1 MSEERLIGLYKL
13 KVCFVKD
20 IGEGMWIES
29 QPSPGTSSVTVNNGW
44 LKWTNIPVSTDANVK
59 KRNLYR
65 TVANGEIYYYL
76 ATIEDNTTT
85 TYEDHNFDEAL
96 GDELDENRVP
106 PPNCDFITEMN
117 GTTYY
122 VGLKTE
128 QHKIAYSTQGYP
140 YYVPALNR
148 LEVGTGKDKFTGV
161 LRAENTLL
169 LFKANEIWAL
179 MGVDA
184 TTFTIQCLSP
194 RIGCVNGDTL
204 QLLSGYCFF
213 VSNRGLEV
221 MTTGGQFLS
230 PTLTDDVPNIRIV
243 TSSTSCTSA
252 VSAERNQYWL
262 FAQYLAP
269 NIPAKITPLSPV
281 LVWRSMLGVGSI
293 ALVFD
298 VDDKS
303 LAFFEFEDGISRL
316 HGLRH
321 GIMGKEMVFT
331 KPKPAYASDVYID
344 QAILAPLGKSYGFD
358 FGGSAEYPN
367 LIRAEA
373 ATNLFDYGS
382 QTARK
387 TVRGLNIEYVS
398 SRLGGDTYE
407 AEPSFEIYYSSDQ
420 DGFYHGN
427 NTALA
432 RFTGLNITSNMAFKC
447 TFGVRGKY
455 IRHKYVYS
463 GPSGLTIYRECET
476 VRLDGSSN
484 SGEIVGLAQGSPP
497 GPGNW

>member
-1 MSEERLIGLYKL
+1 MSEERLTGNYKL
-13 KVCFVKD
+13 VVCYVKD

-76 ATIEDNTTT
+76 TTIEDNTTT
-85 TYEDHNFDEAL
+85 VYEDHNFDEAL

-117 GTTYY
+117 GTTFY

-128 QHKIAYSTQGYP
+128 QHKIAYSTQGFP

-148 LEVGTGKDKFTGV
+148 LEVGTGKDKFTGI

-230 PTLTDDVPNIRIV
+230 PTLSDDVPNIKLV
-243 TSSTSCTSA
+243 TNSSTCTSG

-262 FAQYLAP
+262 MTP
-269 NIPAKITPLSPV
+269 SIDPDTSAKITPKPELRGAV
-281 LVWRSMLGVGSI
+281 

-303 LAFFEFEDGISRL
+303 LAFFTFGYGIDKI
-316 HGLRH
+316 HVVRH
-321 GIMGKEMVFT
+321 GIMGKEIVFT
-331 KPKPAYASDVYID
+331 KPKPGYQDDVYLD
-344 QAILAPLGKSYGFD
+344 QAILFPLGTQYGPD
-358 FGGSAEYPN
+358 FGGTREFPRLISA
-367 LIRAEA
+367 RAE
-373 ATNLFDYGS
+373 TNLFDYGS

-387 TVRGLNIEYVS
+387 TVRGLNVEYVASRDEGETDS
-398 SRLGGDTYE
+398 SET
-407 AEPSFEIYYSSDQ
+407 SFEISYASDQ
-420 DGFYHGN
+420 DATPHGY
-427 NTALA
+427 NTAVA
-432 RFTGLNITSNMAFKC
+432 HFTGRNIAINTAFKC

-455 IRHKYVYS
+455 IRHEYS
-463 GPSGLTIYRECET
+463 YAGPSGLTIYRECET
-476 VRLDGSSN
+476 VRLDGSSS
-484 SGEIVGLAQGSPP
+484 SGEIEGLAQWNPP
-497 GPGNW
+497 INN

>member
-20 IGEGMWIES
+20 IGEGIWIES

-44 LKWTNIPVSTDANVK
+44 LKWTNIPVSTDANVR

-76 ATIEDNTTT
+76 TTIDDNTTT
-85 TYEDHNFDEAL
+85 VYEDHNFDEAL

-128 QHKIAYSTQGYP
+128 QHKIAYSTQGFP

-148 LEVGTGKDKFTGV
+148 LEVGTGKDKFTGI

-194 RIGCVNGDTL
+194 RIGCINGDTL

-230 PTLTDDVPNIRIV
+230 PTLSDDVPNIKLV
-243 TSSTSCTSA
+243 TNSSACTSG

-262 FAQYLAP
+262 MTPSIDPYTSAR
-269 NIPAKITPLSPV
+269 ITPKPA
-281 LVWRSMLGVGSI
+281 LGGAV

-303 LAFFEFEDGISRL
+303 LAFFTFDDGIDKI
-316 HGLRH
+316 HVVRH
-321 GIMGKEMVFT
+321 GIMGKEIVFT
-331 KPKPAYASDVYID
+331 KPEPVYQDDVYFA
-344 QAILAPLGKSYGFD
+344 QAILAPLGNSSGFD
-358 FGGSAEYPN
+358 FGGTSEDPN
-367 LIRAEA
+367 LIYAEA
-373 ATNLFDYGS
+373 KTNLFDYGS

-387 TVRGLNIEYVS
+387 TVRGLNVEYVA
-398 SRLGGDTYE
+398 SRDGGDTDSSE
-407 AEPSFEIYYSSDQ
+407 TSFEISYSSDQ
-420 DGFYHGN
+420 DATPHGY
-427 NTALA
+427 NTAVA
-432 RFTGLNITSNMAFKC
+432 HFTIENVAINTAFNC

-455 IRHKYVYS
+455 IRHEYS
-463 GPSGLTIYRECET
+463 YTGPSGLTIYRECET
-476 VRLDGSSN
+476 VRLDGSSS
-484 SGEIVGLAQGSPP
+484 SGEIERLF
-497 GPGNW
+497 

>member
-1 MSEERLIGLYKL
+1 MSEERLTGNYKL
-13 KVCFVKD
+13 VVCYVKD
-20 IGEGMWIES
+20 IGEGMYIES
-29 QPSPGTSSVTVNNGW
+29 QPSPAVGPVSVNNGW
-44 LKWTNIPVSTDANVK
+44 LKWTNIPVSTDPDVVK
-59 KRNLYR
+59 RTLYR
-65 TVANGEIYYYL
+65 TVSNGEIFYYL
-76 ATIEDNTTT
+76 TTIDDNTTT

-96 GDELDENRVP
+96 GDELDENKIP

-128 QHKIAYSTQGYP
+128 QHKIAYSTQGFP

-161 LRAENTLL
+161 LRVENTLL
-169 LFKANEIWAL
+169 LFKATEIWAL

-230 PTLTDDVPNIRIV
+230 PTLSDDVPNIKLV
-243 TSSTSCTSA
+243 TNSSTCTSG

-262 FAQYLAP
+262 MTPSVDP
-269 NIPAKITPLSPV
+269 NTSAKITPKPFLPGAV
-281 LVWRSMLGVGSI
+281 

-303 LAFFEFEDGISRL
+303 LAFFTFGYGIDKI
-316 HGLRH
+316 HVVRH
-321 GIMGKEMVFT
+321 GIMGKEIVFT
-331 KPKPAYASDVYID
+331 KPKPDDEDYDYID
-344 QAILAPLGKSYGFD
+344 QAILAPLGAQYGPD
-358 FGGSAEYPN
+358 FGVGSIVA
-367 LIRAEA
+367 IAK
-373 ATNLFDYGS
+373 TNLFDYGS

-387 TVRGLNIEYVS
+387 TVRGLNVEYVASRYGGETDS
-398 SRLGGDTYE
+398 SET
-407 AEPSFEIYYSSDQ
+407 SFEISYASDQ
-420 DGFYHGN
+420 DAAPHGY
-427 NTALA
+427 NTAVA
-432 RFTGLNITSNMAFKC
+432 HFTGTNITINTAFNC

-455 IRHKYVYS
+455 IRHEYFYR

-484 SGEIVGLAQGSPP
+484 SGEIEGLAQGTPP
-497 GPGNW
+497 VNN

>member
-59 KRNLYR
+59 KRTLYR
-65 TVANGEIYYYL
+65 TVANGGIYYYL
-76 ATIEDNTTT
+76 TTIDDNTTT
-85 TYEDHNFDEAL
+85 VYEDHNFDEAL
-96 GDELDENRVP
+96 GDELDENKVP

-117 GTTYY
+117 GTTFY

-128 QHKIAYSTQGYP
+128 QHKIAYSTQGFP

-161 LRAENTLL
+161 LRVENTLL
-169 LFKANEIWAL
+169 LFKATEIWAL

-184 TTFTIQCLSP
+184 TTFTIQCLSQ
-194 RIGCVNGDTL
+194 RIGCKDANTL

-230 PTLTDDVPNIRIV
+230 PTLSDDVPNIKLV
-243 TSSTSCTSA
+243 TNSSTCTSG

-262 FAQYLAP
+262 MTPSIDL
-269 NIPAKITPLSPV
+269 NTSAKITPKPFLSGAV
-281 LVWRSMLGVGSI
+281 

-303 LAFFEFEDGISRL
+303 LAFFTFDHGIDKI
-316 HGLRH
+316 HVVRH
-321 GIMGKEMVFT
+321 GIMGKEIVFT
-331 KPKPAYASDVYID
+331 KPKPNPDDEDYVYID
-344 QAILAPLGKSYGFD
+344 QAILAPLGAQYGPD
-358 FGGSAEYPN
+358 FGGTEEVPN
-367 LIRAEA
+367 LIVATA
-373 ATNLFDYGS
+373 KTNLFDYGS

-387 TVRGLNIEYVS
+387 TVRGLNVEYVA
-398 SRLGGDTYE
+398 SRDEGDTDSSE
-407 AEPSFEIYYSSDQ
+407 TSFEISYASDQ
-420 DGFYHGN
+420 DATPHGYN
-427 NTALA
+427 AA
-432 RFTGLNITSNMAFKC
+432 VAHFTGANIAINTAFKC

-455 IRHKYVYS
+455 IRHEYS
-463 GPSGLTIYRECET
+463 YTGPSGLTIYRECET
-476 VRLDGSSN
+476 VRLDGSSS
-484 SGEIVGLAQGSPP
+484 SGKIEGLI
-497 GPGNW
+497 

>member
-148 LEVGTGKDKFTGV
+148 LEVGTGRDKFTGV

-262 FAQYLAP
+262 FAESIDP
-269 NIPAKITPLSPV
+269 DFPAKITPAPS
-281 LVWRSMLGVGSI
+281 LVGGST

-303 LAFFEFEDGISRL
+303 LAFFEFKYGISKL

-331 KPKPAYASDVYID
+331 ATDAYND
-344 QAILAPLGKSYGFD
+344 QAILAPLGSPSDFD
-358 FGGSAEYPN
+358 FGGSYEYPN
-367 LIRAEA
+367 LIHAEA
-373 ATNLFDYGS
+373 ITNLFDYGS

-387 TVRGLNIEYVS
+387 TVRGLNIEYVF
-398 SRLGGDTYE
+398 SREGEDEDEGYMAATV
-407 AEPSFEIYYSSDQ
+407 PSFEICYSSDQ
-420 DGFYHGN
+420 DAGR

-432 RFTGLNITSNMAFKC
+432 RFTGLNMTSNMAFKC

-455 IRHKYVYS
+455 IRHGYVYA

-484 SGEIVGLAQGSPP
+484 SGEIEGLAQGRPP
-497 GPGNW
+497 YEA

>member
-85 TYEDHNFDEAL
+85 VYEDHNFDEAL
-96 GDELDENRVP
+96 GDELDENKVP

-117 GTTYY
+117 GTTFY

-128 QHKIAYSTQGYP
+128 QHKIAYSTQGFP

-161 LRAENTLL
+161 LRVENTLL
-169 LFKANEIWAL
+169 LFKATEIWAL

-184 TTFTIQCLSP
+184 TTFTIQCLSQ
-194 RIGCVNGDTL
+194 RIGCKDANTL

-230 PTLTDDVPNIRIV
+230 PTLSDDVPNIKLV
-243 TSSTSCTSA
+243 TNSSTCTSG

-262 FAQYLAP
+262 MTP
-269 NIPAKITPLSPV
+269 NVDPHTRAKITLKPYLYGAV
-281 LVWRSMLGVGSI
+281 

-303 LAFFEFEDGISRL
+303 LAFFTFGYGIDKI
-316 HGLRH
+316 HVVRH
-321 GIMGKEMVFT
+321 GIMGKEIVFT
-331 KPKPAYASDVYID
+331 KPKPDDEDYVYID
-344 QAILAPLGKSYGFD
+344 QAILAPLGAQYGPD
-358 FGGSAEYPN
+358 FGGTEEVPN
-367 LIRAEA
+367 LIVATA
-373 ATNLFDYGS
+373 KTNLFDYGS

-387 TVRGLNIEYVS
+387 TVRGLNVEYVA
-398 SRLGGDTYE
+398 SRDEGETDSYE
-407 AEPSFEIYYSSDQ
+407 TSFEIIYASDQ
-420 DGFYHGN
+420 DAAHHGK
-427 NTALA
+427 NTAVA
-432 RFTGLNITSNMAFKC
+432 HFTGRNIAINTAFKC

-455 IRHKYVYS
+455 IRHEYS
-463 GPSGLTIYRECET
+463 YTGPSGLTIYRECET
-476 VRLDGSSN
+476 VRLDGSSS
-484 SGEIVGLAQGSPP
+484 SGEIEGLF
-497 GPGNW
+497 

>member
-262 FAQYLAP
+262 FAESIDWD
-269 NIPAKITPLSPV
+269 IPAKITPAPRINWST
-281 LVWRSMLGVGSI
+281 

-303 LAFFEFEDGISRL
+303 LAFFKFKYGISKL

-331 KPKPAYASDVYID
+331 ATDAYIE
-344 QAILAPLGKSYGFD
+344 QAILAPLGDSSGFD
-358 FGGSAEYPN
+358 IGWSGLHTIP
-367 LIRAEA
+367 IHAEA
-373 ATNLFDYGS
+373 TTNLFDYGS

-387 TVRGLNIEYVS
+387 TVRGLNIEYVF
-398 SRLGGDTYE
+398 SREGEDEDEGYMAATV
-407 AEPSFEIYYSSDQ
+407 PSFEIYYSSDQ
-420 DGFYHGN
+420 DAGS

-432 RFTGLNITSNMAFKC
+432 RFTGLNMTSNMAFKC

-455 IRHKYVYS
+455 IRHGYVYE

-484 SGEIVGLAQGSPP
+484 SSEIEGLALGMPP
-497 GPGNW
+497 T

>member
-1 MSEERLIGLYKL
+1 MSEERLTGNYKL
-13 KVCFVKD
+13 VVCYVKD
-20 IGEGMWIES
+20 IGEGMYIES
-29 QPSPGTSSVTVNNGW
+29 QPSPAVGPVSVNNGW
-44 LKWTNIPVSTDANVK
+44 LKWTNIPVSTDPDVVK
-59 KRNLYR
+59 RTLYR

-230 PTLTDDVPNIRIV
+230 PTLTDDVPNIRLV

-262 FAQYLAP
+262 FTQYLAP
-269 NIPAKITPLSPV
+269 DIPAKITPAPRLNWST
-281 LVWRSMLGVGSI
+281 

-303 LAFFEFEDGISRL
+303 LAFFEFEHGISKL

-321 GIMGKEMVFT
+321 GIMGKELVFT
-331 KPKPAYASDVYID
+331 KPKPAFASDVYID
-344 QAILAPLGKSYGFD
+344 QAILAPLGSPSGFD
-358 FGGSAEYPN
+358 FGGSYEYPK
-367 LIRAEA
+367 LIHAEA
-373 ATNLFDYGS
+373 VTNYFDYGS

-387 TVRGLNIEYVS
+387 TVRGLNIEYAF
-398 SRLGGDTYE
+398 SRDDAYNDADL
-407 AEPSFEIYYSSDQ
+407 PSFEIYYSSDQ
-420 DGFYHGN
+420 DTSPNGM
-427 NTALA
+427 NTAVA
-432 RFTGLNITSNMAFKC
+432 RFKEYDIAINTAFKC

-455 IRHKYVYS
+455 IRHAYVYE

-484 SGEIVGLAQGSPP
+484 SGKIETLRHGEG
-497 GPGNW
+497 GNSNW

>member
-1 MSEERLIGLYKL
+1 
-13 KVCFVKD
+13 
-20 IGEGMWIES
+20 MWIES
-29 QPSPGTSSVTVNNGW
+29 QPSPGTGSVTVNNGW

-76 ATIEDNTTT
+76 TTIEDNTTT
-85 TYEDHNFDEAL
+85 VYEDHNFDEAL

-117 GTTYY
+117 GTTFY

-128 QHKIAYSTQGYP
+128 QHKIAYSTQGFP

-161 LRAENTLL
+161 LRVENTLL
-169 LFKANEIWAL
+169 LFKATEIWAL

-184 TTFTIQCLSP
+184 TTFTIQCLSQ
-194 RIGCVNGDTL
+194 RIGCKDANTL

-213 VSNRGLEV
+213 VSSRGLEV

-230 PTLTDDVPNIRIV
+230 PTLSDDVPNIKLV
-243 TSSTSCTSA
+243 TNSSTCTSG

-262 FAQYLAP
+262 MTP
-269 NIPAKITPLSPV
+269 SVDPHTHTKPKITPKPHLYGAV
-281 LVWRSMLGVGSI
+281 

-303 LAFFEFEDGISRL
+303 LAFFKFDHGIDKI
-316 HGLRH
+316 HVVRH
-321 GIMGKEMVFT
+321 GIMGKEIVFT
-331 KPKPAYASDVYID
+331 KPKPEDEDSVYID
-344 QAILAPLGKSYGFD
+344 QAILAPLGAQYGPD
-358 FGGSAEYPN
+358 FGGTEEVPN
-367 LIRAEA
+367 LIV
-373 ATNLFDYGS
+373 ATAKTNFFDYGS

-387 TVRGLNIEYVS
+387 TVRGLNVEYVASRDGGETDS
-398 SRLGGDTYE
+398 SET
-407 AEPSFEIYYSSDQ
+407 SFEISYASDQ
-420 DGFYHGN
+420 DATPHGY
-427 NTALA
+427 NTAVA
-432 RFTGLNITSNMAFKC
+432 HFTRANVAINTAFKC

-455 IRHKYVYS
+455 IRHEYS
-463 GPSGLTIYRECET
+463 YTGPSGLTIYRECET
-476 VRLDGSSN
+476 VRLDGSSS
-484 SGEIVGLAQGSPP
+484 SGEIERLV
-497 GPGNW
+497 

>member
-59 KRNLYR
+59 KRTLYR

-76 ATIEDNTTT
+76 TTIEDNTTT
-85 TYEDHNFDEAL
+85 VYEDHNFDEAL

-106 PPNCDFITEMN
+106 PPNCDFVTEMN
-117 GTTYY
+117 GTTFY

-128 QHKIAYSTQGYP
+128 QHTIAYSTQGFP

-161 LRAENTLL
+161 LRVENTLL
-169 LFKANEIWAL
+169 LFKATEIWAL

-184 TTFTIQCLSP
+184 TTFTIQCLSQ
-194 RIGCVNGDTL
+194 RIGCKDANTL

-230 PTLTDDVPNIRIV
+230 PTLSDDVPNIKLV
-243 TSSTSCTSA
+243 TNSSTCTSG

-262 FAQYLAP
+262 MTP
-269 NIPAKITPLSPV
+269 SIDPHTKAKITPKPHLYGAV
-281 LVWRSMLGVGSI
+281 

-303 LAFFEFEDGISRL
+303 LAFFKFDHGIDKI
-316 HGLRH
+316 HVVRH
-321 GIMGKEMVFT
+321 GIMGKEIVFT
-331 KPKPAYASDVYID
+331 KPKPEDEDSVYID
-344 QAILAPLGKSYGFD
+344 QAILAPLGAQYGPD
-358 FGGSAEYPN
+358 FGGTEEAPN
-367 LIRAEA
+367 LIVATA
-373 ATNLFDYGS
+373 KTNLFDYGS

-387 TVRGLNIEYVS
+387 TVRGLNVEYVASRDSGYTDS
-398 SRLGGDTYE
+398 SET
-407 AEPSFEIYYSSDQ
+407 SFEISYSSDQ
-420 DGFYHGN
+420 DATPHGY
-427 NTALA
+427 NTAVA
-432 RFTGLNITSNMAFKC
+432 HFTIENVAINTAFKC

-455 IRHKYVYS
+455 IRHEYS
-463 GPSGLTIYRECET
+463 YTGPSGLTIYRECET
-476 VRLDGSSN
+476 VRLDGSSS
-484 SGEIVGLAQGSPP
+484 SGEIEGLF
-497 GPGNW
+497 

>member
-20 IGEGMWIES
+20 IGEGLWIES

-262 FAQYLAP
+262 FAESFDP
-269 NIPAKITPLSPV
+269 DIPAKITPAPSLI
-281 LVWRSMLGVGSI
+281 GGSA

-303 LAFFEFEDGISRL
+303 LAFFKFKYGISKL

-321 GIMGKEMVFT
+321 GIMGKEMVLT
-331 KPKPAYASDVYID
+331 APDAYEN
-344 QAILAPLGKSYGFD
+344 QAILAPLGDSSGFD
-358 FGGSAEYPN
+358 VGWSGQHT
-367 LIRAEA
+367 IRILAEA
-373 ATNLFDYGS
+373 TTNLFDYGS

-387 TVRGLNIEYVS
+387 TVRGLNIEYVF
-398 SRLGGDTYE
+398 SRDYDVYDDADL
-407 AEPSFEIYYSSDQ
+407 PSFEIYYSSDQ
-420 DGFYHGN
+420 DTSPNGM
-427 NTALA
+427 NTAVA
-432 RFTGLNITSNMAFKC
+432 RFKEYDRAINTAFRC

-455 IRHKYVYS
+455 IRHSYVYE

-476 VRLDGSSN
+476 VRIDGSGN
-484 SGEIVGLAQGSPP
+484 SGRIEPLMHVGG
-497 GPGNW
+497 GNNNN

>member
-1 MSEERLIGLYKL
+1 MSEERLTGNYKL
-13 KVCFVKD
+13 VVCYVKD

-44 LKWTNIPVSTDANVK
+44 LKWTNIPVSTDANVR

-76 ATIEDNTTT
+76 TTIEDNTTT
-85 TYEDHNFDEAL
+85 VYEDHNFDEAL

-148 LEVGTGKDKFTGV
+148 LEVGTGKDKFTGI

-230 PTLTDDVPNIRIV
+230 PTLTDDVPNIKLV
-243 TSSTSCTSA
+243 TNSSTCTSG

-262 FAQYLAP
+262 MTP
-269 NIPAKITPLSPV
+269 GIDRNTSAKITPKPALYGAV
-281 LVWRSMLGVGSI
+281 

-303 LAFFEFEDGISRL
+303 LALFEFKYGISKL

-344 QAILAPLGKSYGFD
+344 QAILAPLGNSSGFD
-358 FGGSAEYPN
+358 FGGTREFPN
-367 LIRAEA
+367 LILARAK
-373 ATNLFDYGS
+373 TNLFDYGS

-398 SRLGGDTYE
+398 SRGEGDMDATV
-407 AEPSFEIYYSSDQ
+407 PSFEIYYSSDQ
-420 DGFYHGN
+420 DKFYHRN

-432 RFTGLNITSNMAFKC
+432 RFTGFNITSNTAFKC

-455 IRHKYVYS
+455 IRHEYIYS

-484 SGEIVGLAQGSPP
+484 SSEIEGLAEGREQS
-497 GPGNW
+497 

>member
-1 MSEERLIGLYKL
+1 MSEERLTGNYKL
-13 KVCFVKD
+13 VVCYVKD
-20 IGEGMWIES
+20 IGEGMYIES

-85 TYEDHNFDEAL
+85 VYEDHNFDESL
-96 GDELDENRVP
+96 GDELDENKVP

-117 GTTYY
+117 GTTFY

-128 QHKIAYSTQGYP
+128 QHKIAYSTQGFP

-148 LEVGTGKDKFTGV
+148 LEVGTGKDKFTGI

-194 RIGCVNGDTL
+194 RIGCINGDTL

-230 PTLTDDVPNIRIV
+230 PTLSDDVPNIKLV
-243 TSSTSCTSA
+243 TNSSTCTSG

-262 FAQYLAP
+262 MTP
-269 NIPAKITPLSPV
+269 NVDPHTRAKITPKPFLYGAV
-281 LVWRSMLGVGSI
+281 

-303 LAFFEFEDGISRL
+303 LAFFTFDDGIDKL
-316 HGLRH
+316 HVVRH
-321 GIMGKEMVFT
+321 GIMGKEIVFT
-331 KPKPAYASDVYID
+331 KPEPGYQDDVYFA
-344 QAILAPLGKSYGFD
+344 QAILAPLGAQYGPD
-358 FGGSAEYPN
+358 FGGTEDVPN
-367 LIRAEA
+367 LIIATA
-373 ATNLFDYGS
+373 KTNLFDYGS

-387 TVRGLNIEYVS
+387 TVRGLNVEYVASRNSVYTDS
-398 SRLGGDTYE
+398 SE
-407 AEPSFEIYYSSDQ
+407 ISFEISYASDQ
-420 DGFYHGN
+420 DATPHGY
-427 NTALA
+427 NTAVA
-432 RFTGLNITSNMAFKC
+432 HFTGMNIAINTAFKC

-455 IRHKYVYS
+455 IRHEYHYR

-476 VRLDGSSN
+476 VRLDGSSS
-484 SGEIVGLAQGSPP
+484 SGEIEGLAQGTS
-497 GPGNW
+497 

>member
-1 MSEERLIGLYKL
+1 
-13 KVCFVKD
+13 
-20 IGEGMWIES
+20 MWIES
-29 QPSPGTSSVTVNNGW
+29 QPSPGTGSVTVNNGW

-76 ATIEDNTTT
+76 TTIEDNTTT
-85 TYEDHNFDEAL
+85 VYEDHNFDEAL

-117 GTTYY
+117 GTTFY

-128 QHKIAYSTQGYP
+128 QHKIAYSTQGFP

-161 LRAENTLL
+161 LRVENTLL
-169 LFKANEIWAL
+169 LFKATEIWAL

-184 TTFTIQCLSP
+184 TTFTIQCLSQ
-194 RIGCVNGDTL
+194 RIGCKDANTL

-213 VSNRGLEV
+213 VSSRGLEV

-230 PTLTDDVPNIRIV
+230 PTLSDDVPNIKLV
-243 TSSTSCTSA
+243 TNSSTCTSG

-262 FAQYLAP
+262 MTP
-269 NIPAKITPLSPV
+269 SVDPHTHTKPKITPKPHLYGAV
-281 LVWRSMLGVGSI
+281 

-303 LAFFEFEDGISRL
+303 LAFFKFDHGIDKI
-316 HGLRH
+316 HVVRH
-321 GIMGKEMVFT
+321 GIMGKEIVFT
-331 KPKPAYASDVYID
+331 KPKPEDEDSVYID
-344 QAILAPLGKSYGFD
+344 QAILAPLGAQYGPD
-358 FGGSAEYPN
+358 FGGTEEVPN
-367 LIRAEA
+367 LIV
-373 ATNLFDYGS
+373 ATAKTNFFDYGS

-387 TVRGLNIEYVS
+387 TVRGLNVEYVASRDGGYTDS
-398 SRLGGDTYE
+398 SET
-407 AEPSFEIYYSSDQ
+407 SFEISYASDQ
-420 DGFYHGN
+420 DATPHGY
-427 NTALA
+427 NTAVA
-432 RFTGLNITSNMAFKC
+432 HFTRANIAINTAFKC

-455 IRHKYVYS
+455 IRHEYS
-463 GPSGLTIYRECET
+463 YTGPSGLTIYRECET
-476 VRLDGSSN
+476 VRLDGSSS
-484 SGEIVGLAQGSPP
+484 SGEIERLV
-497 GPGNW
+497 

>member
-1 MSEERLIGLYKL
+1 MSEERLTGNYKL
-13 KVCFVKD
+13 VVCYVKD
-20 IGEGMWIES
+20 IGEGMYIES
-29 QPSPGTSSVTVNNGW
+29 QPSPAVGPVSVNNGW
-44 LKWTNIPVSTDANVK
+44 LKWTNIPVSTDPNVV
-59 KRNLYR
+59 KRTLYR
-65 TVANGEIYYYL
+65 TVSNGEIFYYL
-76 ATIEDNTTT
+76 TTIDDNTTT

-96 GDELDENRVP
+96 GDELDENKIA
-106 PPNCDFITEMN
+106 PPNCDFVAEM
-117 GTTYY
+117 GGVMFYI
-122 VGLKTE
+122 GLSSDKS
-128 QHKIAYSTQGYP
+128 KIAYSTQGYP

-262 FAQYLAP
+262 MNP
-269 NIPAKITPLSPV
+269 NVDPDAPAKITPKPYLYGAV
-281 LVWRSMLGVGSI
+281 

-303 LAFFEFEDGISRL
+303 LAFFTFDDGIDKL
-316 HGLRH
+316 HVVRH

-331 KPKPAYASDVYID
+331 KPKPAFASDVYID
-344 QAILAPLGKSYGFD
+344 QAILAPLGSPSGFD
-358 FGGSAEYPN
+358 FGGRWGYPN
-367 LIRAEA
+367 LIHAVA
-373 ATNLFDYGS
+373 ITNLFDYGS

-387 TVRGLNIEYVS
+387 TVRGLNVEYVAL
-398 SRLGGDTYE
+398 RDEGYE
-407 AEPSFEIYYSSDQ
+407 DASETSFEIRYVSDQ
-420 DGFYHGN
+420 DTTPHGY
-427 NTALA
+427 NTAVA
-432 RFTGLNITSNMAFKC
+432 HFTGMNIASNTAFKC

-455 IRHKYVYS
+455 IRHAYVYE

-476 VRLDGSSN
+476 VRLDGSSS
-484 SGEIVGLAQGSPP
+484 SGEIEGLAQGTPP
-497 GPGNW
+497 VYN

>member
-1 MSEERLIGLYKL
+1 MSEERLTGNYKL
-13 KVCFVKD
+13 VVCYVKD
-20 IGEGMWIES
+20 IGEGMYIES
-29 QPSPGTSSVTVNNGW
+29 QPSPAVGPVSVNNGW
-44 LKWTNIPVSTDANVK
+44 LKWTNIPVSTDPDVVK
-59 KRNLYR
+59 RTLYR
-65 TVANGEIYYYL
+65 TVSNGEIYYYL

-262 FAQYLAP
+262 FTQCLAP
-269 NIPAKITPLSPV
+269 NIPAKITPAPILS
-281 LVWRSMLGVGSI
+281 GSA

-303 LAFFEFEDGISRL
+303 LAFFEFDYSISRL

-344 QAILAPLGKSYGFD
+344 QAILAPLGGSYGFD
-358 FGGSAEYPN
+358 FGGSREYPN
-367 LIRAEA
+367 RIYAEA
-373 ATNLFDYGS
+373 TTNLFDYGS

-387 TVRGLNIEYVS
+387 TVRGLNIEYVFS
-398 SRLGGDTYE
+398 IRYDEIEETV
-407 AEPSFEIYYSSDQ
+407 PSFEIYYFSDQ
-420 DGFYHGN
+420 DGSH

-432 RFTGLNITSNMAFKC
+432 RFTGLNITSNTAFKC

-455 IRHKYVYS
+455 IRHTYVYD

-484 SGEIVGLAQGSPP
+484 SGEIEGLAQGSPP
-497 GPGNW
+497 GPGD